1 MSRTIVPAGPSARR
15 FKTRPAEPDQGCPRP
30 KTLDQ
35 GEESSIEG
43 GNLAIVA
50 SGEQQQM
57 GFSHCAAAV
66 HALGK
71 RVSMIGDTHR
81 VRPER
86 VTTDGP
92 EAGHEMRRLAW

>member
-15 FKTRPAEPDQGCPRP
+15 FATQPAESDQRCPRRR
-30 KTLDQ
+30 TLGQ

-57 GFSHCAAAV
+57 GVSHCAAAV

-71 RVSMIGDTHR
+71 RVSMVGDTHR
-81 VRPER
+81 VRRER

-92 EAGHEMRRLAW
+92 ETAQEIRRLAW